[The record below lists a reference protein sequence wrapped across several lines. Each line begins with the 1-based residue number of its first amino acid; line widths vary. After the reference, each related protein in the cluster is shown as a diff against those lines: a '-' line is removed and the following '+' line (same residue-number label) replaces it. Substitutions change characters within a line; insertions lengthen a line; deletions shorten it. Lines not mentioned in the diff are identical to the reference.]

1 MANLR
6 TAMDASFWDLDVS
19 SPLNLDGIVKS
30 VPGDSVPLD
39 GARASRVVRVQQLL
53 VMKKGFPFG
62 LVPSCAPTC
71 EKELGSFALQK
82 LLLRPTF
89 PNGWLGLV
97 GQFRPKKLISS
108 IKADAARA
116 KDGGLPIFKDMAKR
130 ILDKSL
136 YSLGLCSEVSLT
148 DSSSILLTAEAHGER
163 TKRRTKATFYQ
174 QLPHHDL
181 TVEAAWPELFVDGSG
196 GYWDMPGS
204 HSLNLASLNPEP
216 GLQYRVG
223 LHKNSGFPKA
233 VNTVA
238 ATNQV
243 PRALMSEVCANA
255 ALSFEKIHDF
265 WRRKERKE
273 DTVIKTE
280 KGWFWRHSYDE
291 RLKEP
296 HSAISGIIGGTFAAA
311 FGGKGG
317 VSSIT
322 AADGIGITSGK
333 SSVTADLFGSVCYTF
348 QHGQFRER
356 YNDLTRLDARIDVKS
371 ATALAK
377 RVINSLGNSPVTGMQ
392 NNLSSPK
399 LNFIFQQQVVGPLA
413 FRVDTKFAL
422 DSSLR
427 KPNPEDLIYS
437 LTYSLK
443 LLKSGKVVA
452 WYSPKRKE
460 GMIELRLFE
469 F

>member
-204 HSLNLASLNPEP
+204 LSLNLASLNPEP
-216 GLQYRVG
+216 GLRYRVG

-296 HSAISGIIGGTFAAA
+296 HSAIAGIIGGTFVAA

-322 AADGIGITSGK
+322 AADGIGNAIMTLPGWM
-333 SSVTADLFGSVCYTF
+333 
-348 QHGQFRER
+348 HG
-356 YNDLTRLDARIDVKS
+356 IDVNS

-377 RVINSLGNSPVTGMQ
+377 RVFNSLGNSPVTGMQ

-399 LNFIFQQQVVGPLA
+399 LNFIFQQQVAGPLA

-427 KPNPEDLIYS
+427 KPSPEDLIYS

-443 LLKSGKVVA
+443 TLEVGQSGSLVFSK
-452 WYSPKRKE
+452 KKE